1 MAKRPP
7 ASVQAFQF
15 VFDGEGMK
23 QLCASN
29 PKKVLFTV
37 SIETKVTTDKK
48 KVGTLRIVA
57 NGVPKGKGVKS
68 AVTTLEGCPIP
79 PCIEI

>member
-15 VFDGEGMK
+15 VFDGNGLKE
-23 QLCASN
+23 LLTSN

-37 SIETKVTTDKK
+37 SIETKITTDKK
-48 KVGTLRIVA
+48 K
-57 NGVPKGKGVKS
+57 
-68 AVTTLEGCPIP
+68 
-79 PCIEI
+79 